1 MKRFHLPSPK
11 PLLAALTLEEPAGP
25 EEVLRDE
32 EERRALQG
40 RITSLPREQA
50 LTHWRASLAGGRVH
64 AGSIVAHLHPE
75 ELREVWKET
84 PHEAWAMGND
94 EARFIVLTLG
104 EEALAGMRTLASHGV
119 VGGGG
124 LLDVRASWVAMA
136 MARSLVGLSTVAL
149 PIDAYRWLVKHED
162 IACDALVH
170 GALTGE
176 ENTRRAALHALRW
189 LAKRHGGARVR
200 EAAQARGAL
209 SLRAIEEVLA
219 PDYATHPLF
228 ARPLPKALA
237 SFDPVQLKTGEALDA
252 ASMEAMVRMVAT
264 PLPLEHPALREVF
277 ELCDPESL
285 RALGKQLFAMWT
297 EGGMA
302 TQNQWIATAHAMLG
316 GDEALRSLG
325 RAARAWTRSK
335 ETHEKRAARLAI
347 EVLGA
352 VASDVA
358 IAEIASIASTSRDA
372 LTVERAMQTLAR
384 IALERDTDVDE
395 LGAPADVPV
404 LTLDY
409 GTRQFTTRL
418 SPSLKLVLH
427 DGERLLDELPRPT
440 KKDDAAKAKHAKE
453 LFQEARDAVRDA
465 VKSEARRLEHAMTN
479 EVLWSLQRF
488 RERVAPASI
497 PWFVAQRVLWHAETE
512 GSFRFFRIDEEGAF
526 VGEDDSPFASG
537 DASIGVAHPLH
548 LCASALAQWQQTFAD
563 YALLV
568 PFAQLDRSVHL
579 AWPSEA
585 RTLYPGAV
593 MGLRE
598 KGWQLLREASSEI
611 TTLQRTW
618 PGGVLRVE
626 IEPGIRPDRLAESP
640 PQTIQRT
647 HMSRG
652 ALSAIALSESLRELF
667 GDA

>member
-1 MKRFHLPSPK
+1 MQRFHLPSPK

-32 EERRALQG
+32 EERCALQG
-40 RITSLPREQA
+40 RIPSLPRDQA
-50 LTHWRASLAGGRVH
+50 LAHWRASLAGGRVH
-64 AGSIVAHLHPE
+64 AGLIVAHLHPE
-75 ELREVWKET
+75 ELREVWKVT

-104 EEALAGMRTLASHGV
+104 EEALPGMRALASLGV

-124 LLDVRASWVAMA
+124 LLDVRARWVAMA

-200 EAAQARGAL
+200 EAAQARGAHVL
-209 SLRAIEEVLA
+209 KATEEVLA
-219 PDYATHPLF
+219 PDYATHALF

-237 SFDPVQLKTGEALDA
+237 SFDPVRLKTGEALDA
-252 ASMEAMVRMVAT
+252 ASMEAIVRMVAT
-264 PLPLEHPALREVF
+264 PLPIEHPALREVF
-277 ELCDPESL
+277 DLCDPESL

-302 TQNQWIATAHAMLG
+302 TQNQWIATAHVMLG

-372 LTVERAMQTLAR
+372 QTVERATQTLAR
-384 IALERDTDVDE
+384 IALERDTDIDE
-395 LGAPADVPV
+395 LGAPMEVPA

-409 GTRQFTTRL
+409 GTRQFATRL

-453 LFQEARDAVRDA
+453 VFQEARDAVRDA

-497 PWFVAQRVLWHAETE
+497 PRFVAQRVLWRAETE
-512 GSFRFFRIDEEGAF
+512 GSFRFFRVDEEGTF
-526 VGEDDSPFASG
+526 VSETDAALDLR
-537 DASIGVAHPLH
+537 DASIGVAHPHQLNVE
-548 LCASALAQWQQTFAD
+548 ARTRWQQIFAD
-563 YALLV
+563 YALLA
-568 PFAQLDRSVHL
+568 PFAQLDRGVHS
-579 AWPSEA
+579 AWPSRDRA
-585 RTLYPGAV
+585 LHPGGV

-598 KGWQLLREASSEI
+598 EGWRLLRERSSEI
-611 TTLQRTW
+611 TTLERAW
-618 PGGVLRVE
+618 PGGSLRVE
-626 IEPGIRPDRLAESP
+626 IEPGIRPDRIAESP
-640 PQTIQRT
+640 LQTIQRT
-647 HMSRG
+647 QMSG
-652 ALSAIALSESLRELF
+652 VLSAIALSESLRELF